1 MKVILVDDERLLLK
15 DLAQMLSVYDDVEV
29 IEQFTSPIWSLEYL
43 RGNPIIDAA
52 FLDINMPDI
61 NGLVLAEQLLEIY
74 PQMEIVFITAYDE
87 YAIKAFEINAFDYL
101 LKPVEAER
109 IEKTIIKLR
118 QAMAVKK
125 AFVERQA
132 LRAQFFGKFEL
143 LINNNPIRWR
153 SRKAQEFVAFLI
165 SRPSKSAQ
173 KHVICEALYPDI
185 EEKNA
190 LINIQSTAS
199 RARQSLADSGG
210 DIRITY
216 NNDGYQLVMPQ
227 YTTDLQEMLVLCQK
241 FPVNCLE
248 IKLLYKE
255 GYMAENGWMWS
266 YADAAGWDERLA
278 ESLGGKFEKNVWD

>member
-15 DLAQMLSVYDDVEV
+15 DLAHMLSIYEDVEV
-29 IEQFTSPIWSLEYL
+29 VEQFTSSVWSLEYL
-43 RGNPIIDAA
+43 RSNPAIDVV

-61 NGLVLAEQLLEIY
+61 NGLDLAERLLEVR
-74 PQMEIVFITAYDE
+74 PELEIVFITAHE
-87 YAIKAFEINAFDYL
+87 EHAIKAFELNAFDYL
-101 LKPVEAER
+101 LKPVETER
-109 IEKTIIKLR
+109 IEKTIVKLR
-118 QAMAVKK
+118 QAFAVKK
-125 AFVERQA
+125 AFIEKQA
-132 LRAQFFGKFEL
+132 LRAHFFGKFEL

-210 DIRITY
+210 AIRITY

-227 YTTDLQEMLVLCQK
+227 LSTDLQDMLALCRK
-241 FPVNCLE
+241 SPINCLE
-248 IKLLYKE
+248 IKLLFKD
-255 GYMAENGWMWS
+255 GYMAENGWLWS
-266 YADAAGWDERLA
+266 YSDAAGWEERLA
-278 ESLGGKFEKNVWD
+278 EAVGENGWKNLWD